1 MTKRR
6 TQGGAA
12 LLMAMMIVAL
22 IATAAASMIWQ
33 QWRAVQVESAERARA
48 QAAWILNGALDWGRM
63 ILREDSRS
71 RGTNTDHLG
80 EPWALPLAEARLST
94 FLAVDDA
101 NVDDAPEAFLSGHIV
116 DAQSKY
122 NLRRLHDGG
131 KVNATEVLAFGR
143 LLESLGLESALA
155 GRIANGLND
164 AAGPAVGAERSPGTG
179 GTAATASGAP
189 IPLRPQSLDQL
200 GWLGVD
206 AESIRP
212 MSPYVVLL
220 PAPTP
225 INLNTASREVLMAA
239 IDGLDA
245 GNAERLIQAR
255 QRTPFSNINAAKAL
269 LPGGITIDPNRAD
282 TSSSYFELHG
292 RLRLEDRILDEVWLV
307 RRQSSNVVALQRQR
321 ASSREAAGAQ

>member
-71 RGTNTDHLG
+71 RGADHLG

-101 NVDDAPEAFLSGHIV
+101 NVDDAPDAFLSGHIV

-143 LLESLGLESALA
+143 LLESIGLESALA
-155 GRIANGLND
+155 GRIANGLRD
-164 AAGPAVGAERSPGTG
+164 AAGPAVGAQGDGPAPGG
-179 GTAATASGAP
+179 AAATASGAP
-189 IPLRPQSLDQL
+189 TPLRPQSVDQL

-206 AESIRP
+206 AESIRR

-225 INLNTASREVLMAA
+225 VNLNTASREVLMAA

-245 GNAERLIQAR
+245 GSAERLIQAR

-269 LPGGITIDPNRAD
+269 LPGGITLDPNRAD

-307 RRQSSNVVALQRQR
+307 HRNGNNVIALQRQR
-321 ASSREAAGAQ
+321 ASSREAAGVQ